1 MSELYESYQSAKED
15 LFDSLRVLD
24 TYIDGVHKPQVLMPR
39 EWVEVD
45 TAPGV
50 WIKSIAL
57 HHPAPFALALVH
69 GFRGA
74 KDYSNQV
81 ADNVELHLI
90 TGRLAVNDLEIKAGD
105 RIWIP
110 ANVKYKFEYMEDTYL
125 TAKFIPINDET
136 TTNFSKHGCN
146 LPLEDSKTP
155 LITENNG

>member
-1 MSELYESYQSAKED
+1 MSELYTNYQAAREQ
-15 LFDSLRVLD
+15 LFDSLKVID
-24 TYIDGVHKPQVLMPR
+24 TYVDGIHKPQALTAK

-50 WIKSIAL
+50 WVKSIAL
-57 HHPAPFALALVH
+57 HHPAAFALALVH
-69 GFRGA
+69 GFPGA

-81 ADNVELHLI
+81 ADNVELHII

-110 ANVKYKFEYMEDTYL
+110 ANVTYKFEYMEDTYL
-125 TAKFIPINDET
+125 TAKFIPVNSQT

-146 LPLEDSKTP
+146 FPSEIKSLTP
-155 LITENNG
+155 QS